1 MGPRATTP
9 VLATR
14 VDDDALYESNA
25 ETPVAV
31 AVDDVGSDEQLA
43 YQLQAEEDRLAYSTP
58 AAAPLRAQ
66 RADAAHIF
74 LVPPPGDVI
83 LVESYYGPKS
93 ALASLLLFCIFP
105 PCALVPCLTPCDSQT
120 AVVLAPARVASGTRR
135 RRQLFVR
142 VRFQRLFE
150 PGVDADRHLTPTT
163 GDCAPSTGVPPLQ
176 RRRSTAA
183 QGPSKRPRRR
193 HAADDVA
200 RWSAPQLRRAAADS
214 PRRPNHPLLLRR
226 LYF

>member
-142 VRFQRLFE
+142 VPPNARAGDMLQTTSPDGARLNF
-150 PGVDADRHLTPTT
+150 V
-163 GDCAPSTGVPPLQ
+163 VPP
-176 RRRSTAA
+176 RTAPGD
-183 QGPSKRPRRR
+183 QITLS
-193 HAADDVA
+193 
-200 RWSAPQLRRAAADS
+200 
-214 PRRPNHPLLLRR
+214 
-226 LYF
+226 F